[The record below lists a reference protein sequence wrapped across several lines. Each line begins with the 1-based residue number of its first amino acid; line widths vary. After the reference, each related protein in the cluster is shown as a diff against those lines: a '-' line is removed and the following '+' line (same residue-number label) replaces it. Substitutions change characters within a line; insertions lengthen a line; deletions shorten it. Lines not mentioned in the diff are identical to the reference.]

1 MTPWCGQV
9 RGHSLF
15 DKKFF
20 PIPVLWVKLKKINI
34 VYHFPQYESLRI
46 VLCHYDLCWFL
57 VVYGFDKLTWTWS
70 GKTVLFRGRSWEKPA
85 RTPEPAEEVS
95 LTAKSHTSVTPP
107 GDYTYSKES
116 NLCYFFRWLNL
127 QQRVT
132 PLLLLQG
139 IILTTKSHTSVTPP
153 GDNTYS
159 KESHLLL
166 LQVII
171 LTAKSHTS
179 VTPPGDYTYS
189 KESHLVTPPGDY
201 TYSKET
207 NLCYSSRWLY
217 LQQRVTPALLLQVII
232 LTAKSHTSVTPPGD
246 YGYSKESNLCYSSRW
261 LYLKQKVATL

>member
-127 QQRVT
+127 QQIVT
-132 PLLLLQG
+132 PLLLLQV

-159 KESHLLL
+159 KESHL
-166 LQVII
+166 
-171 LTAKSHTS
+171 
-179 VTPPGDYTYS
+179 
-189 KESHLVTPPGDY
+189 
-201 TYSKET
+201 
-207 NLCYSSRWLY
+207 CYSSRWLY
-217 LQQRVTPALLLQVII
+217 LQ
-232 LTAKSHTSVTPPGD
+232 
-246 YGYSKESNLCYSSRW
+246 
-261 LYLKQKVATL
+261 

>member
-70 GKTVLFRGRSWEKPA
+70 GKTVLFRWRSWEKPA

-95 LTAKSHTSVTPP
+95 FTAKSHTSVTPQ

-132 PLLLLQG
+132 PLLLLQV
-139 IILTTKSHTSVTPP
+139 IILTAKSHTCYSSRWLYLQQRVTP
-153 GDNTYS
+153 
-159 KESHLLL
+159 LLL

-171 LTAKSHTS
+171 LTAKSHTLLLLQVIILTAKRQTS

-189 KESHLVTPPGDY
+189 KESHLR
-201 TYSKET
+201 
-207 NLCYSSRWLY
+207 YSSRWLY
-217 LQQRVTPALLLQVII
+217 LQQRVTPLLLLQVIMA
-232 LTAKSHTSVTPPGD
+232 TVKSQTSVTPQGD
-246 YGYSKESNLCYSSRW
+246 Y
-261 LYLKQKVATL
+261 T